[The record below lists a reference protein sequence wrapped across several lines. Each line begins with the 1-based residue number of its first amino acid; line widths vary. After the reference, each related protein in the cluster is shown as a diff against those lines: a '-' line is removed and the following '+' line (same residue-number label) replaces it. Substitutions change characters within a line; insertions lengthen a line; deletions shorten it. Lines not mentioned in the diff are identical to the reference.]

1 MYWTVERLGI
11 YPYLVINCFIF
22 LHLLLKKNRR
32 MLSLI
37 FDFHWSHHCWILAY
51 SFVEIMIPHKW
62 IMVRY
67 NWRTFV
73 TIGYLSLIERG
84 WDQVLVSVVVMLM
97 MISLIWTLTKYWRG
111 AGGSISEVLLIR
123 QRLTHPPISG
133 CSISVVIK
141 RLFDGKSDGCFKL
154 KKKNHLVWLSDSV
167 KKKSDNLI
175 LREIKGK
182 NSEGKRFIA
191 DFIRTVWTS
200 VMQMD

>member
-1 MYWTVERLGI
+1 
-11 YPYLVINCFIF
+11 
-22 LHLLLKKNRR
+22 

-37 FDFHWSHHCWILAY
+37 FDFHWSHHCWMLAY

-97 MISLIWTLTKYWRG
+97 MISLIWTLTKSWRG
-111 AGGSISEVLLIR
+111 VGGSISEVLLSR

-167 KKKSDNLI
+167 KTKSDNLI

-191 DFIRTVWTS
+191 DFIWTVWTS